1 MRWVLPFLALLVTS
15 TVAAQTLDDRVRE
28 VASRLMCPVC
38 AGRTVAES
46 PSELA
51 AQMRDL
57 IRRKLQQGESPE
69 EIIAY
74 FVDRYG
80 EGVLAEPPRHGLGTL
95 LWVAPLLLIAGG
107 AAFVVLRFG
116 RGTGTTEPPDGDEEL
131 DADPL

>member
-1 MRWVLPFLALLVTS
+1 VRWALPFLVLLMTS
-15 TVAAQTLDDRVRE
+15 GAAAQTLDDRVRE

-69 EIIAY
+69 AIIAY

-80 EGVLAEPPRHGLGTL
+80 EGVLSEPPRRGLGAL
-95 LWVAPLLLIAGG
+95 LWVAPLLLILGSV
-107 AAFVVLRFG
+107 AFVVVRFG
-116 RGTGTTEPPDGDEEL
+116 RGTGVTEPPDGDEEL
-131 DADPL
+131 D

>member
-1 MRWVLPFLALLVTS
+1 MRWALPFVILLTAGGI
-15 TVAAQTLDDRVRE
+15 AAQTLDDRVRE

-51 AQMRDL
+51 SQMRGL
-57 IRRKLQQGESPE
+57 IRRKLERGESPE
-69 EIIAY
+69 AILAY

-95 LWVAPLLLIAGG
+95 LWVAPLLLVGG
-107 AAFVVLRFG
+107 GVLFVVLRFG
-116 RGTGTTEPPDGDEEL
+116 KGTAGPSEGDEEL
-131 DADPL
+131 DPDAP